1 MCSTSEDALVRRQML
16 ELECQPVSCK
26 LDIIV
31 FERTVVTHGSDQVI
45 TSRSRTKV
53 ALGDRGCLVPGHC
66 CEDEALIALYLW
78 SLPNS
83 QLHSDPC
90 PILQQR
96 PDDSIRRLH
105 SLRAECVSHAWRP
118 TAQQCRGRAGG
129 SPAPHLVTSLP
140 TPMERLERCLTPTLR
155 RRIVNYRRDNTT
167 TTTPQIRTTD
177 GRPRWTPKHLTRAKS
192 VTPAACACACACS
205 VFCTGRTQYV
215 CTCKNPGRDD
225 FGREAGQRNAPQT
238 GPPDRLTDCPSPP
251 SLFLSL
257 PLAFLSALRRRC
269 PLRPPPS
276 PPGQSRP
283 CDPAADQVAGSFP
296 FPTRITLSERV
307 SYPSRAPGSF
317 LDRRRTPRT

>member
-1 MCSTSEDALVRRQML
+1 M
-16 ELECQPVSCK
+16 SCK

-53 ALGDRGCLVPGHC
+53 ALGDRGCLVPGHG

-140 TPMERLERCLTPTLR
+140 TPMERLERCSTPTLR

-167 TTTPQIRTTD
+167 TTTDKDHGWAPALDAQ
-177 GRPRWTPKHLTRAKS
+177 TPNSGKVRDARS
-192 VTPAACACACACS
+192 MCMCMCM
-205 VFCTGRTQYV
+205 FCILYR
-215 CTCKNPGRDD
+215 
-225 FGREAGQRNAPQT
+225 
-238 GPPDRLTDCPSPP
+238 
-251 SLFLSL
+251 
-257 PLAFLSALRRRC
+257 
-269 PLRPPPS
+269 
-276 PPGQSRP
+276 
-283 CDPAADQVAGSFP
+283 
-296 FPTRITLSERV
+296 
-307 SYPSRAPGSF
+307 
-317 LDRRRTPRT
+317 